1 MNFAFQ
7 DAPPAGFSILNVPGF
22 PSLPKGARRM
32 LLFSETHFFNQPASR
47 ARDPQE
53 QADEAGAG
61 QALNLLFDGLMRRGE
76 DCGSVLQ
83 GA

>member
-1 MNFAFQ
+1 
-7 DAPPAGFSILNVPGF
+7 
-22 PSLPKGARRM
+22 M